1 MGVKFTA
8 DIFSLPNTTCFDHTS
23 RLCGKKK
30 KYFDMKSS
38 LLFVIKT
45 IVSLQPVVTPHDHV
59 QLPREAPKGGG
70 EKWGGE
76 ETAALEFK
84 SEERKGRGLLHSMFS
99 IQPSTEV

>member
-59 QLPREAPKGGG
+59 QLPREAPKR
-70 EKWGGE
+70 GGE